1 MTSLNSY
8 NVKGLAYI
16 GIFLVTAIYMEINI
30 VMMMLVALKALTI
43 ELAEIILNFGGTLL
57 LNALDLGKF
66 SHSRSILDFWL
77 DQSDSQSV
85 CGKLEKWLCWP
96 YFVGLDILYR
106 NNISVCEKRNGK
118 DFEQSIQ
125 SMLGSM
131 LSHMQIL
138 L

>member
-1 MTSLNSY
+1 MTFLNSY

-66 SHSRSILDFWL
+66 SHGRSILDF
-77 DQSDSQSV
+77 
-85 CGKLEKWLCWP
+85 
-96 YFVGLDILYR
+96 
-106 NNISVCEKRNGK
+106 
-118 DFEQSIQ
+118 
-125 SMLGSM
+125 
-131 LSHMQIL
+131 
-138 L
+138 